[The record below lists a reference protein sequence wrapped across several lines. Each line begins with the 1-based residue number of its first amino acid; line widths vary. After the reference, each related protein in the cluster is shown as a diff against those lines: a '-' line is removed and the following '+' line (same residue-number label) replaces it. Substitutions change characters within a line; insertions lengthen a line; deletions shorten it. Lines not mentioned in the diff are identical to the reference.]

1 MKAKKCRNCLEKFE
15 PKNSLQVVCGIKC
28 SIEYNKTKKEKQAV
42 KFKEFELEHK
52 EEKSLKAS
60 LINTR
65 IQVHEYIRLRDKG
78 KNCISCNTTWK
89 SDFEAGH
96 HYSAAS
102 FLTLK
107 FNLDNIHGQ
116 CVFCNQYKDSNFAN
130 YALNIPYRIGIKKYN
145 DLQSLASID
154 KQFSKVWNLENLK
167 EIRENVKK
175 LRKDLRD

>member
-1 MKAKKCRNCLEKFE
+1 MKTKKCRNCQEKFE

-42 KFKEFELEHK
+42 KFKEYEQENK
-52 EEKSLKAS
+52 EEKKVKAA

-78 KNCISCNTTWK
+78 KPCISCNTPYK

-96 HYSAAS
+96 HYSGAS
-102 FLTLK
+102 YLTLK

-116 CVFCNQYKDSNFAN
+116 CLYCNRFKDGRFDE
-130 YALNIPYRIGIKKYN
+130 YALNLPYRIGIKKYN

-167 EIRENVKK
+167 EIREKVKK